1 MRHALLIL
9 LALITAPVLAA
20 DPTLVPLPNPSF
32 EEGTLEDL
40 QGWAVGLNDG
50 AQSKLSLVTQPV
62 HSGQRSL
69 LIEKTNGRGF
79 LLLQSTQP
87 IPIQPKVEYE
97 SQLFLRVI
105 QRQYGGKVYFVNEER
120 DAEGKVIAVRYSPH
134 HTWLPGYQPQGQ
146 WKRMWARWTATD
158 NAASVVLRFVI
169 LGNPA
174 TLAIDDISLTAN
186 PEIQKHPAKVNN
198 SEPPYD
204 EQKALATL
212 GRRKAEPASVKTFN
226 GQPQFV
232 VGGRPY
238 APLIHNGS
246 FWNPDASRFANFG
259 KAGIHLQTLAIQLGP
274 QPGSKNLVW
283 DYPKDLDLSYLDRLL
298 KKIASADP
306 QAQVIVLVRCN
317 LPRQW
322 SLDHPEENFM
332 TEDGQHV
339 VSDGHPK
346 RLGTPETPQ
355 EYWPQSYGSPLFI
368 DATMQ
373 ALRQIGEWVKTHESG
388 KLVVG
393 WMIAGG
399 NDGQFFNNGFPMQRL
414 DHSPGQLRGF
424 RQWLRSEYGTIEKL
438 RAAWGD
444 PQVTFGTATICTEA
458 ERESKG
464 SMFHALKG
472 PGRRV
477 VDCVKFDN
485 IAPARAV
492 RLFARALKKSV
503 GRPTFAMTYYPDAVY
518 DQGSNKFALTELL
531 MGNDIDAATAVQEYA
546 PSRAPGGTGGT
557 NASWGVYRLRNK
569 IHIAEI
575 DYRTYLSSMVGP
587 IYDVEGLGA
596 TLTAEGF
603 RSQVMRDI
611 AASCARGMGTWF
623 YDMGGIWYDDPPLW
637 EVITDARKAMEWS
650 HRPEAP
656 APDAQMAVYVDETVG
671 TVIGKQH
678 YGLLHSSTNQA
689 RLPLALSGVPYDIY
703 FLQDLT
709 NPKLRDYKLHVVLSG
724 YTITKEQLGAL
735 KRRGLA
741 PGKTLMVCG
750 LLGGAS
756 EDYPTFRPA
765 MEALTGLKGWED
777 LPSGHSFNSVRCEN
791 FEHPFLR
798 NVPEV
803 LSYGGAAAMEWPTL
817 RHPDVTTLATLGT
830 TTAPGLSLWRDSGR
844 TFVFTP
850 VPGGF
855 TPELINNIAQAAGI
869 KNLGTPNQATYVGC
883 GVAAVHHIVPGEATL
898 RFGTKVDLLD
908 PATGMVLDRGVTQW
922 PAEGELLST
931 SLRYYRPSK

>member
-1 MRHALLIL
+1 MKHICTLIGL
-9 LALITAPVLAA
+9 MCIVGSACAQTP
-20 DPTLVPLPNPSF
+20 VPLPNPSF
-32 EEGTLEDL
+32 ESGSPEDL

-50 AQSKLSLVTQPV
+50 AQVKLSLVTQPV

-97 SQLFLRVI
+97 CQLFLRVL
-105 QRQYGGKVYFVNEER
+105 QRQYGGRVYFVNEER
-120 DAEGKVIAVRYSPH
+120 DASGKVIAVRYSPH
-134 HTWLPGYQPQGQ
+134 HIQLPGYLPEGQ
-146 WKRMWARWTATD
+146 WKRVWARWTASD
-158 NAASVVLRFVI
+158 SAASVVLRFVI
-169 LGNPA
+169 LGNPS
-174 TLAIDDISLTAN
+174 TVAIDDLSLTAN
-186 PEIQKHPAKVNN
+186 PEIQKHPTTVNN

-212 GRRKAEPASVKTFN
+212 RQRKAEPASVKTFN

-246 FWNPDASRFANFG
+246 FWNPDQSRFAGFG
-259 KAGIHLQTLAIQLGP
+259 KAGIHLQTLAVQLGP
-274 QPGSKNLVW
+274 QPGSQNLIW
-283 DYPKDLDLSYLDRLL
+283 DYPKPIDFSYLDRLL

-306 QAQVIVLVRCN
+306 QAQVILLVRCD
-317 LPRQW
+317 LPRGW
-322 SLDHPEENFM
+322 GLDHPEETFL

-339 VSDGHPK
+339 VADGHPK
-346 RLGTPETPQ
+346 RLGAPEAKD
-355 EYWPQSYGSPLFI
+355 EYYPPSYGSPLYL
-368 DATMQ
+368 DTASQ
-373 ALRQIGEWVKTHESG
+373 ALRQIGQWLKTNDSG

-399 NDGQFFNNGFPMQRL
+399 SDGQFFNNGWPMQRL

-424 RQWLRSEYGTIEKL
+424 RQWLKSEYGTIEKL

-444 PQVTFGTATICTEA
+444 PQVTFDTATICTEA
-458 ERESKG
+458 ERESRG
-464 SMFHALKG
+464 VFHALKG

-485 IAPARAV
+485 VAPALAV
-492 RLFARALKKSV
+492 RRFARALKDSL

-518 DQGSNKFALTELL
+518 DQGSNKFALSTLL
-531 MGNDIDAATAVQEYA
+531 AGDDIDAATAVQEYA
-546 PSRAPGGTGGT
+546 PSRGPGGTGGT
-557 NASWGVYRLRNK
+557 NASWGVHRLRNK
-569 IHIAEI
+569 VHIAEI
-575 DYRTYLSSMVGP
+575 DYRTYLSGMVGP

-596 TLTAEGF
+596 TLTVEGF

-611 AASCARGMGTWF
+611 AASCARGMGAWF

-637 EVITDARKAMEWS
+637 EVITEARKMMDWS

-678 YGLLHSSTNQA
+678 YGLLNNSTNAA
-689 RLPLALSGVPYDIY
+689 RLPLVLSGVPYDIY

-724 YTITKEQLGAL
+724 YTITKEQLAAL
-735 KRRGLA
+735 KRRALA

-777 LPSGHSFNSVRCEN
+777 LPSGHSFNSVRAEGDVD
-791 FEHPFLR
+791 PLLR

-803 LSYGGAAAMEWPTL
+803 LSYGGTAAMDWLTL
-817 RHPDVTTLATLGT
+817 RHPDVTTLATLGNT
-830 TTAPGLSLWRDSGR
+830 PAPGLSVWRNAGA

-855 TPELINNIAQAAGI
+855 TPELIHNMAEGAGI
-869 KNLGTPNQATYVGC
+869 KNLGTPDQATYVGC

-908 PATGMVLDRGVTQW
+908 PATWKVSATGVTQW

-931 SLRYYRPSK
+931 SLRYYQPSK